1 MKMRSAYS
9 FRMRATAFVV
19 AVLFI
24 ISLFIADLFRIQ
36 VIDADEY
43 SAQNIYYS
51 SANTQISAIRGEI
64 LDTNGKALV
73 YSSQSNTVYIDGSYF
88 PKTSKKQERNKI
100 LLSLLR
106 LFKKNEV
113 AYNYDDFIVLENGEV
128 KYTENIATVRK
139 FLFAKDYLNL
149 NMYATAKNCL
159 DALCDYYELNDMST
173 EDAIM
178 LATVYVAMTRA
189 DFSKNNPYTLA
200 ENVPTELVSLIKEQS
215 RFYEGIEV
223 RIDTNREYYD
233 GEIAPHIIGY
243 YDYINAEEYSAKTEK
258 YKEALNDE
266 NLTEEERN
274 ILKLRAYGMTDKLGK
289 FGIESAFED
298 ELRGT
303 NGILTTVT
311 NGDGSKTTSVT
322 TAPVNGNNVILT
334 IDGDFQKEV
343 QKILSSKINLTKE
356 QGKVDTAGSIV
367 VMDVHDFS
375 VLACASYPA
384 YNLETYK
391 ENIVALNKDSSAPLW
406 NRALR
411 STYAPGSTAKPCI
424 GLAGL
429 EEGLMTPESTI
440 YCDLEYNYFPDLPLN
455 CIGVGDHGNTYMDL
469 TRALTCSCNTY
480 FYEVGRQLGIS
491 KINEYFTMFG
501 LGQKT
506 GVELTEAK
514 GQAASKENR
523 EAQGGIWYPGN
534 TVQAAIGQ
542 SDNLFTPIQLCSYAA
557 TLANGGTR
565 YKAHFVKSIKS
576 YDYSKTIYE
585 AEPVVLNKVD
595 ASPESF
601 AAVRTG
607 MISMANSLAAFKGI
621 DFKVAAKTGTAQAK
635 KKVDGKLVSYTNG
648 FMISYAPA
656 DNPQIAVIIAI
667 ENVDSGGL
675 GNYVR
680 EVYEAYFSGNS
691 DITPSQQSGII
702 LK

>member
-1 MKMRSAYS
+1 MKKAYS
-9 FRMRATAFVV
+9 FKMRATSFVV
-19 AVLFI
+19 AVLFV

-36 VIDADEY
+36 VIDAREY
-43 SAQNIYYS
+43 ASQNIYYS
-51 SANTQISAIRGEI
+51 SANTQIKAIRGEI
-64 LDTNGKALV
+64 LDTTGKSLV
-73 YSSQSNTVYIDGSYF
+73 YSSQSNTIYIDGSYF
-88 PKTSKKQERNKI
+88 PKASKKQERNTI
-100 LLSLLR
+100 MLSLLR
-106 LFKKNEV
+106 LFKENEIQ
-113 AYNYDDFIVLENGEV
+113 YNFEDFITIENGEI
-128 KYTENIATVRK
+128 KYTENIASVRK
-139 FLFAKDYLNL
+139 MLFAKDYLNL
-149 NMYATAKNCL
+149 NMYATAKNCF
-159 DALCDYYELNDMST
+159 DALCDYYELNELSQ

-200 ENVPTELVSLIKEQS
+200 EKVPTELVSLIKEQS
-215 RFYEGIEV
+215 RFYTGIEV
-223 RIDTNREYYD
+223 RIDTDREYYD
-233 GEIAPHIIGY
+233 GEIAPHILGY
-243 YDYINAEEYSAKTEK
+243 YDYINAEEYSAKTEE

-266 NLTEEERN
+266 NLTEEEKEL
-274 ILKLRAYGMTDKLGK
+274 LKLRAYGMTDKLGK

-334 IDGDFQKEV
+334 IDGDFQKKV
-343 QKILSSKINLTKE
+343 QDILSSKINLTKE
-356 QGKVDTAGSIV
+356 QGKIDTAGSIV
-367 VMDVHDFS
+367 VMDVNDFS
-375 VLACASYPA
+375 VLACASYPS
-384 YNLETYK
+384 YDLETYK
-391 ENIVALNKDSSAPLW
+391 ENIVELNKDTSAPLW

-429 EEGLMTPESTI
+429 EEGIVTADSGI
-440 YCDLEYNYFPDLPLN
+440 FCDLEYNYFPDLPLN
-455 CIGVGDHGNTYMDL
+455 CIGVGNHGNSYMNL
-469 TRALTCSCNTY
+469 NRALTCSCNTY

-542 SDNLFTPIQLCSYAA
+542 SDNLFTPIQLCSYVA

-576 YDYSKTIYE
+576 HDYSETIYE
-585 AEPVVLNKVD
+585 SEPVVLNTVN
-595 ASPESF
+595 ASPTSF
-601 AAVRTG
+601 AAVREG
-607 MISMANSLAAFKGI
+607 MISMANSLAAFKGTEY
-621 DFKVAAKTGTAQAK
+621 KVASKTGTAQAK
-635 KKVDGKLVSYTNG
+635 KKVDGRVVEYTNG

-656 DNPQIAVIIAI
+656 DNPQIAVVIAI
-667 ENVDSGGL
+667 ENVDSAGL

-680 EVYEAYFSGNS
+680 EVYDAYFNQNS
-691 DITPSQQSGII
+691 DVTASQQSGVI
-702 LK
+702 LN

>member
-1 MKMRSAYS
+1 MKGAYS
-9 FRMRATAFVV
+9 FKMRATAFVV
-19 AVLFI
+19 AVLFV

-36 VIDADEY
+36 VIDAQEY
-43 SAQNIYYS
+43 ASQNIYYS
-51 SANTQISAIRGEI
+51 SANTQIEAIRGQI
-64 LDTNGKALV
+64 IDTNGKPLV
-73 YSSQSNTVYIDGSYF
+73 YSLQSNTIYVDGSYF
-88 PKTSKKQERNKI
+88 PKASKKQERNEI
-100 LLSLLR
+100 MLSLLR
-106 LFKKNEV
+106 LLKENEV
-113 AYNYDDFIVLENGEV
+113 EYNFDDFITIENGEI

-139 FLFAKDYLNL
+139 KLFAKDYLNL
-149 NMYATAKNCL
+149 NMYATAKNCF
-159 DALCDYYELNDMST
+159 DALCDYYELNELSQ

-215 RFYEGIEV
+215 RFYTGIEV

-243 YDYINAEEYSAKTEK
+243 YDYINAEEYTAKTEE

-266 NLTEEERN
+266 NLTEEEKEL
-274 ILKLRAYGMTDKLGK
+274 LKLRSYGMTDKLGK
-289 FGIESAFED
+289 FGIESAYED

-322 TAPVNGNNVILT
+322 KAPVNGNNVILT
-334 IDGDFQKEV
+334 IDGDFQKQV
-343 QKILSSKINLTKE
+343 QEILSSKINLTKE
-356 QGKVDTAGSIV
+356 QGKIDTAGSIV

-375 VLACASYPA
+375 VLACASYPS

-391 ENIVALNKDSSAPLW
+391 ENIVELNKDKSAPLW

-424 GLAGL
+424 GFAGL
-429 EEGLMTPESTI
+429 EEGLMTPESSI
-440 YCDLEYNYFPDLPLN
+440 FCDLEYNYFPDLPLN
-455 CIGVGDHGNTYMDL
+455 CIGVGNHGNSYMNL
-469 TRALTCSCNTY
+469 NRALTCSCNTY

-542 SDNLFTPIQLCSYAA
+542 SDNLFTPIQLCSYVA

-565 YKAHFVKSIKS
+565 YKAHFVKSVKS
-576 YDYSKTIYE
+576 YDYSETIYE

-595 ASPESF
+595 GSPSSF
-601 AAVRTG
+601 AAVREG
-607 MISMANSLAAFKGI
+607 MISMANSLAAFKGTE
-621 DFKVAAKTGTAQAK
+621 FKVASKTGTAQAK
-635 KKVDGKLVSYTNG
+635 KKVDGKVVSYTNG

-656 DNPQIAVIIAI
+656 DNPQIAVVIAI

-680 EVYEAYFSGNS
+680 EVYEAYFSSNS
-691 DITPSQQSGII
+691 DVTASQQSGVI
-702 LK
+702 LN